1 MAFRFDVA
9 YIFIGI
15 GAIVCV
21 FLRLLCCIGCMRDC
35 SEACRRRYRERGVQ
49 IRERRA
55 REEARIWVVMNP
67 MNPRNRSMVGFSFS
81 CSERGLNA
89 LSAGLIRVPRNF
101 LLVSPLSILPKI
113 EILFLAFYD

>member
-21 FLRLLCCIGCMRDC
+21 FLGLLCCIGCMRDC
-35 SEACRRRYRERGVQ
+35 SEACKRRYRERGAQ

-67 MNPRNRSMVGFSFS
+67 MNPRNRSTVSVSVS
-81 CSERGLNA
+81 CSEQGLNVQ
-89 LSAGLIRVPRNF
+89 SAGLIRVPRSS
-101 LLVSPLSILPKI
+101 LPVSTLSTLPNI
-113 EILFLAFYD
+113 DILFLVFYD